1 MSYIPFDKRLGLNQ
15 KKLITADFPETA
27 RVGLYYIILDLLDN
41 NYIQKEYN
49 DRYRFR
55 YINLE
60 LSRMCR
66 SKEIVDNDDIHQIFY
81 STNWMSIFNF
91 IERIYIKLLKDVNR
105 YDINGEIEEQ
115 IKSLSEVQE
124 YYTNEINTLLNEEG
138 LAYEFEK
145 GIFHRKGFP
154 KTVQSIE
161 SATKVLS
168 DPILNK
174 SRFHYLK
181 ALNFF
186 NDIKNPDYENSIK
199 EAICAVEA
207 CLISLY
213 SPEISKNFEN
223 CLRTIIGNDNEKV
236 PAPLVESLIKLYGY
250 RNNGT
255 GVSHATN
262 KGLKVSIKEAE
273 FVISASADYIT
284 YFYSLL
290 RKNEEKIPF

>member
-1 MSYIPFDKRLGLNQ
+1 MS
-15 KKLITADFPETA
+15 
-27 RVGLYYIILDLLDN
+27 
-41 NYIQKEYN
+41 
-49 DRYRFR
+49 
-55 YINLE
+55 
-60 LSRMCR
+60 
-66 SKEIVDNDDIHQIFY
+66 
-81 STNWMSIFNF
+81 
-91 IERIYIKLLKDVNR
+91 
-105 YDINGEIEEQ
+105 
-115 IKSLSEVQE
+115 
-124 YYTNEINTLLNEEG
+124 EEG
-138 LAYEFEK
+138 LAYEFDK

-168 DPILNK
+168 DPKLNK

-186 NDIKNPDYENSIK
+186 NDIKNPDYENTIK

-213 SPEISKNFEN
+213 SPDISKNFEN
-223 CLRTIIGNDNEKV
+223 CIRTIIGNDTGKV

-250 RNNGT
+250 RNNGI

-273 FVISASADYIT
+273 FVISACADYIT
-284 YFYSLL
+284 YFY
-290 RKNEEKIPF
+290 